1 MRLFFVRDVHAN
13 HGVERLAT
21 MLNKTTSLLP
31 DALFASLGMPRT
43 DQSIVEAKHVSLDT
57 LQYSYIRIN
66 LVIDRA
72 LTMN

>member
-1 MRLFFVRDVHAN
+1 
-13 HGVERLAT
+13 

-66 LVIDRA
+66 LVVDRA